1 MKVIWTPRAQQRLQE
16 IHDHIALDQP
26 VNATRWV
33 ARVLDRGEQIGDQPL
48 SGRVVPEYQRE
59 TVREIF
65 EGDYRI
71 IYRIRSQQVDVLT
84 VRHGAQRMPRRL
96 RNL

>member
-16 IHDHIALDQP
+16 IHDYIAQDQP

-33 ARVLDRGEQIGDQPL
+33 ARVLDRGEQIGDQPR
-48 SGRVVPEYQRE
+48 SGRMVPEYGRE
-59 TVREIF
+59 TIREIF
-65 EGDYRI
+65 EGDYRV

-84 VRHGAQRMPRRL
+84 VRHGARQMPRRL
-96 RNL
+96 HNL

>member
-1 MKVIWTPRAQQRLQE
+1 MKVIWTPRAQRRLQE

-26 VNATRWV
+26 VNADRWA
-33 ARVLDRGEQIGDQPL
+33 ARVLDRGDQIGDHPR
-48 SGRVVPEYQRE
+48 SGRVVPEYGRE
-59 TVREIF
+59 TIREIF

-84 VRHGAQRMPRRL
+84 VRHGGRL
-96 RNL
+96 LPSRERL

>member
-1 MKVIWTPRAQQRLQE
+1 MRVIWTPRAQQRLQE
-16 IHDHIALDQP
+16 IHDYIAQDQP
-26 VNATRWV
+26 ANARRWIE
-33 ARVLDRGEQIGDQPL
+33 RILMRGEQLGEQPR

-59 TVREIF
+59 TIREIF

-84 VRHGAQRMPRRL
+84 VRHGAQQLSPRSRL
-96 RNL
+96 

>member
-16 IHDHIALDQP
+16 IHDYIAQDQP
-26 VNATRWV
+26 VNATHWI
-33 ARVLDRGEQIGDQPL
+33 ARVLDRGEQIGDQPR
-48 SGRVVPEYQRE
+48 SGRMVPEYGRE
-59 TVREIF
+59 TIREIF
-65 EGDYRI
+65 EGDYRV

-84 VRHGAQRMPRRL
+84 VRHGARQMPQRL

>member
-16 IHDHIALDQP
+16 LYDHIAQDQP
-26 VNATRWV
+26 INADRWIV
-33 ARVLDRGEQIGDQPL
+33 RMLDRGEQIGDQPR
-48 SGRVVPEYQRE
+48 SGRIVPEDQRD

-71 IYRIRSQQVDVLT
+71 IYRIRSQQIDVLS
-84 VRHGAQRMPRRL
+84 VRHGAQRLPSQRRV
-96 RNL
+96 